1 MCNESRAPLVNSY
14 NRSDHLQS
22 VLVFQKGVFFFVQ
35 NPQKF
40 CPIFPRLTAPLLL
53 RTLSHLLLLDRLRRR
68 RRQRRRENLF
78 SATTTMMSS
87 GSSATRA
94 SSGST
99 GATTSSSS
107 SSPKNRSLRRN
118 VVAQMSSI
126 NSSSSLM
133 SGALSSRRE
142 NAVKASTTRI
152 RFRENGQQQ
161 RGGKG
166 GKRGGVY
173 IVARQIKPKG
183 MSQEKWEQM
192 QKQQDK
198 NYKLFSKRAKER
210 IATQGP
216 RINDTR
222 GTETY
227 LTYESVAEPL
237 DLKEPKW
244 SRMKE
249 LPMRE
254 FQRAINSSKPGGM
267 VRTFEVWEPPM
278 WGYLPPPPLRT
289 MPRKRWYK
297 VTLGYDLVDSLDAT
311 KIVATKDTEYI
322 VKPATETL
330 EKACRLIAEQRGVW
344 YTYHQ
349 KYATNRY
356 GQLQFIG
363 MAVGG
368 FVFLMGSIYLGI
380 MKKNA
385 IPTDLIQA
393 VQFAQSGV
401 SARKDGTVN
410 VTLEDIGG
418 LENIKEDLDEIIRFL
433 KDPTTFTKVG
443 AKPPKGILMEGGP
456 GVGKTLLA
464 KAIAGEAKVPFYSM
478 AGSEFV
484 EIIVGVGAARVRDLF
499 KRARLN
505 APCLIFVDEIDALGT
520 ARASAGTRGTEEH
533 EQTLNQLLTEMD
545 GFTPDTGV
553 VFIGATNRADLL
565 DPALLRPGRFDRK
578 IEVNKPNVDARQK
591 ILQIH
596 LSKRNVNPDIDTA
609 RLARN
614 LPGMTGAEIASV
626 VNEAAVHC
634 VRREGSQ
641 IEEEDVMYGS
651 DRVLYGVRGKAHD
664 KDELLTKLIAC
675 HEVGRAVVQE
685 TLRKETKLL
694 EPCEFI
700 SIVPRGFQAATT
712 LFSRFDDNEYMYP
725 TRERLMER
733 VEVLTAGVEAEKLVY
748 DEVSSYGTDYGKE
761 AIDLLRNVVINQGL
775 GQPGMLTAYTH
786 DPTALSGYDLKTE
799 RMRSTISANGENV
812 DVEENKILA
821 GNMRVTDKGHLQ
833 YAERKIFQIM
843 KEARE
848 NSKSILT
855 AYKAAVKKATEEL
868 VANETLSGDRLRQIL
883 EEYPPAGDYAKTGP
897 DTPCKILPTEEEE
910 MRNGWRN
917 EPDPLKKFEYL
928 KQFYGDISLDPP
940 GPMKDRR
947 TKEDN
952 AGLLSFQEHTWK
964 YAVEKVLPKKGRR
977 QGVHW
982 EPWTVAAMKMNE
994 RENPGWRAME
1004 IARLWKEHE
1013 AYLLPKMQKVVQE
1026 LNEKR
1031 DGGEKLTREEER
1043 KLIVLP
1049 EQIAEIEGRIE
1060 NGYPEGA
1067 GLGVMDLK
1075 IPDKFVF
1082 NIQERMVKE
1091 KQRRW
1096 YKDNVHPMLENMD
1109 LDIFAEDDLRTA
1121 YRKKEA
1127 MLHKLDPDRPLPE
1140 GYTAPYKPG
1149 VTKERW
1155 F

>member
-1 MCNESRAPLVNSY
+1 M
-14 NRSDHLQS
+14 
-22 VLVFQKGVFFFVQ
+22 
-35 NPQKF
+35 
-40 CPIFPRLTAPLLL
+40 I
-53 RTLSHLLLLDRLRRR
+53 
-68 RRQRRRENLF
+68 
-78 SATTTMMSS
+78 SS
-87 GSSATRA
+87 SSSATRA

-99 GATTSSSS
+99 GATSSS
-107 SSPKNRSLRRN
+107 SSPINRSLRRN
-118 VVAQMSSI
+118 VVAEMSSI

-133 SGALSSRRE
+133 SGVLSSRRE
-142 NAVKASTTRI
+142 NVVKASTTRT
-152 RFRENGQQQ
+152 RFRQNGQQQ

-733 VEVLTAGVEAEKLVY
+733 VEVLTAGLEAEKLVY

-786 DPTALSGYDLKTE
+786 DPTVLSGYDLKTE